1 MADEKT
7 PVSGAP
13 ADAPSELS
21 GRFGRYEILGLLGRG
36 GMGAVYRARQTDLDR
51 PVCVKVIAPELAK
64 DSILVGRLQR
74 EARSAARVSSDNVVQ
89 VYEAGVENG
98 IPFIAMELIEGRSV
112 AEVLRDK
119 GRLAPDEAVRIA
131 IAALRGLEAAHKAS
145 VLHRD
150 VKPANILLGNDG
162 RVKVADFGLAKLEKT
177 EAARDATPGAPLSIA
192 GEIVGTPDYM
202 SPEQAEGGTLDG
214 RTDLYQLGVSLYEML
229 TGVRP
234 FRASSAI
241 ATLALVL
248 TTPPPPLRSH
258 VPEIPGALEAVC
270 QKLMAKDPAARP
282 ANATEAIALLEGAS
296 RATRRP
302 HASADVPRTL
312 TLPTQ
317 TRPAAKPATFV
328 VTKRAPEASGGGWA
342 VVALLVALLIPGA
355 LFARKV
361 LTKTPPVPAPVP
373 VPVPVPAPDPVVP
386 DPPAP
391 PLVELPAPPVAP
403 PSHGAGAAPG
413 QAELIRAQEQVKKKD
428 WAGAIDSTSKAID
441 LDPNLE
447 PAWTLR
453 AFARFQKGD
462 VAASE
467 ADLTR
472 ATELAPGNP
481 NTWMN
486 RAAARTE
493 LRDTKGAIADYG
505 KAIEAGTRDPQ
516 VYFLRGTLRRQSE
529 DDAGATLDY
538 KRYLELA
545 PDGPQAASVR
555 AALDELKR

>member
-7 PVSGAP
+7 PVSSASSG
-13 ADAPSELS
+13 APSELS
-21 GRFGRYEILGLLGRG
+21 GRFGRYEIQGLLGRG

-51 PVCVKVIAPELAK
+51 PVCVKVIAPELAR
-64 DSILVGRLQR
+64 DAILVGRLQR
-74 EARSAARVSSDNVVQ
+74 EARSAARVPSDNVVQ
-89 VYEAGVENG
+89 VYEAGIENG
-98 IPFIAMELIEGRSV
+98 IPFIAMELVEGRSV

-131 IAALRGLEAAHKAS
+131 IAAARGLEAAHKAA

-150 VKPANILLGNDG
+150 VKPANLLLANDG

-177 EAARDATPGAPLSIA
+177 EASRDATPGAPLSIA

-202 SPEQAEGGTLDG
+202 SPEQAEGGPLDG
-214 RTDLYQLGVSLYEML
+214 RTDLYQLGVTLYEML

-270 QKLMAKDPAARP
+270 QKLMAKDPAGRP

-296 RATRRP
+296 RALRRP
-302 HASADVPRTL
+302 HAATEVPRTIA
-312 TLPTQ
+312 LPAQ
-317 TRPAAKPATFV
+317 ARPPAKPATFV
-328 VTKRAPEASGGGWA
+328 VTKRAPEPSGGGWA
-342 VVALLVALLIPGA
+342 VVALLVALLIPAA
-355 LFARKV
+355 LFARK
-361 LTKTPPVPAPVP
+361 LQKQTPPPAPVP
-373 VPVPVPAPDPVVP
+373 VPVPAPVPDPVVP

-391 PLVELPAPPVAP
+391 PPVEPPAPPVASSP
-403 PSHGAGAAPG
+403 HDAGAAPA
-413 QAELIRAQEQVKKKD
+413 QVELIRAQEQVKKKD
-428 WAGAIDSTSKAID
+428 WAGAIDAASKAIE
-441 LDPNLE
+441 LDPKLE

-453 AFARFQKGD
+453 AFAKFQKGD

-467 ADLTR
+467 ADLSR
-472 ATELAPGNP
+472 ATELVPGNP
-481 NTWMN
+481 TSWMN
-486 RAAARTE
+486 RAAARTQ
-493 LRDTKGAIADYG
+493 LGDVKGAIADYG
-505 KAIEAGTRDPQ
+505 KAIETGMRDPQ
-516 VYFLRGTLRRQSE
+516 VYFLRGTLKRQDG
-529 DDAGATLDY
+529 DDAGGTADY

-545 PDGPQAASVR
+545 PEGPQAATVR
-555 AALDELKR
+555 AALDDLKR